1 MVAQIEELMRS
12 VRVGD
17 RVDVEQLSLFPLSC
31 SREQGIED
39 VAVLEEGVAQG
50 GVTVTEIGEEGAVP
64 EVFIKNR
71 LERTLFI
78 LEGEEIVGAKQN
90 RVFNISMLVPAA
102 ADLKAPVSCVEA
114 GRWRRRSGAFASG
127 ARASTRVRRNLSR
140 SVSYSIRREPRNMQ
154 SDQGQ
159 VWDDVHE
166 DLVTHEAFSATSA
179 LADAY
184 GKVSK
189 TLTGMLKEIKLP
201 DDCVGVAV
209 AVGGKLVGLEMLG
222 SISLWKRHEQRILR
236 SFAFDAI
243 GVSKP
248 KRRPGRAAVAKIIQ
262 QVASLQDET
271 APSPGAGTQHRME
284 GENLT
289 ASSLEVAG
297 HIYHLSAIV

>member
-1 MVAQIEELMRS
+1 
-12 VRVGD
+12 
-17 RVDVEQLSLFPLSC
+17 
-31 SREQGIED
+31 
-39 VAVLEEGVAQG
+39 
-50 GVTVTEIGEEGAVP
+50 
-64 EVFIKNR
+64 
-71 LERTLFI
+71 
-78 LEGEEIVGAKQN
+78 
-90 RVFNISMLVPAA
+90 
-102 ADLKAPVSCVEA
+102 
-114 GRWRRRSGAFASG
+114 
-127 ARASTRVRRNLSR
+127 
-140 SVSYSIRREPRNMQ
+140 MQ